1 MMRFQMSMED
11 YYENI
16 AKQNEKDVIIFYDR
30 GALDPTAYCS
40 EENKQ
45 KIFEHDDMK
54 KADLQERYDLVLHL
68 VTAADGAEKFYTLEN
83 NEARSETPEIAI
95 LIDDLLKVAWNGAPN
110 HT

>member
-1 MMRFQMSMED
+1 MRFQLEMEQ

-16 AKQNEKDVIIFYDR
+16 AREQTKDVLIFTDR
-30 GALDPTAYCS
+30 GCLDPTAYCS
-40 EENKQ
+40 PENKE
-45 KIFEHDDMK
+45 KIFQQEDLQ
-54 KADLQERYDLVLHL
+54 KADLMERYDLVLHL

-95 LIDDLLKVAWNGAPN
+95 LIDDLLKVAWNGSPN